1 MKRALIMEDEMS
13 LAFDW
18 RDAFALNQF
27 NVTLTHNGED
37 AAAFLE
43 SEGFD
48 IVIVDLFVKTGPGG
62 LFVISKL
69 ARMGAKA
76 PPVIAVTG
84 AGQFSH
90 RANETN
96 LFLKQA
102 GNLGASATMEKP
114 FLAAELLL
122 EAEKLIIT
130 SKQP

>member
-1 MKRALIMEDEMS
+1 MKRALIMEDDMT
-13 LAFDW
+13 LAFEW
-18 RDAFALNQF
+18 RDAFALNHF

-37 AAAFLE
+37 AAAFLDRDV
-43 SEGFD
+43 FD
-48 IVIVDLFVKTGPGG
+48 IVIVDLFVKSGSGG

-69 ARMGAKA
+69 ARMGQKA

-90 RANETN
+90 RSSEKN

-102 GNLGASATMEKP
+102 GNLGASATLEKP

-122 EAEKLIIT
+122 AVDRLIDDCEA
-130 SKQP
+130 